1 MEDWPDEPPQKASRP
16 TLRPVFVA
24 ALIVAACVALAVWT
38 LQNPT
43 APTPAEPTGDATETP
58 TRVPVAR
65 KDRTTAA
72 AASPRST
79 TLTATPTPR
88 RALIPTAAPATAAP
102 IPTLTPPPL
111 PSRTTAFTP
120 RPHEA
125 ASLTTVAP
133 PKVKRGIS
141 SMLDVRGRALRPDHR
156 VVVLRGGRVPAE
168 IGVPRQKLVD
178 STLIQVLIIVGPG
191 APKGEYD
198 VAVAD
203 GEGRRSNRVHFEVI
217 P

>member
-24 ALIVAACVALAVWT
+24 ALIVVACVALAVWT
-38 LQNPT
+38 LQNPS
-43 APTPAEPTGDATETP
+43 APPPAEPPGDATETP
-58 TRVPVAR
+58 TRVPIAR
-65 KDRTTAA
+65 KDRTAPAA
-72 AASPRST
+72 GPRPM
-79 TLTATPTPR
+79 TPTPTR
-88 RALIPTAAPATAAP
+88 TPPPALIPTAAPTTAAP
-102 IPTLTPPPL
+102 TPTVTPPAT
-111 PSRTTAFTP
+111 PSRTAAVTP
-120 RPHEA
+120 RAHEA
-125 ASLTTVAP
+125 ASLSTVAP
-133 PKVKRGIS
+133 PKVRRGTPT
-141 SMLDVRGRALRPDHR
+141 MLDVRGRALRPDHR